1 MKRIDSIQNTSVKAW
16 KKLHTKKGREKAK
29 QFIIE
34 GFHLVEEAIKHNA
47 PILHLLICEEVE
59 MPSKFSTGSF
69 DITYISKEVSKEL
82 SETETTQGIYAIIE
96 FSFVRINY
104 EKTSKILL
112 IDEVQD
118 PGNVGTMIRTADAAG
133 YDAVILG
140 TGTSDLYNAKT
151 IRSTQGSLFHIPVM
165 RGDLAEI
172 IGILKENKMK
182 VFGTSLQNAKPY
194 NEVNVTGRFAVI
206 VGNEG
211 KGVNLTLLSLTDE
224 NLYIPIY
231 GKAESLNVGIAA
243 GILMYSL

>member
-1 MKRIDSIQNTSVKAW
+1 MKRIDSIQNSSVKAW
-16 KKLHTKKGREKAK
+16 KKLHTKKGREKSK
-29 QFIIE
+29 QFIVE
-34 GFHLVEEAIKHNA
+34 GFHLVEEAIKNDA
-47 PILHLLICEEVE
+47 PILHLLICEEIDL
-59 MPSKFSTGSF
+59 PSNFATGSF

-96 FSFVRINY
+96 FSYVKLDFENV
-104 EKTSKILL
+104 SKLLL

-151 IRSTQGSLFHIPVM
+151 IRSTQGSIFHMPVL
-165 RGDLAEI
+165 RGDLGEMI
-172 IGILKENKMK
+172 SMLKEKEIT
-182 VFGTSLQNAKPY
+182 VYGTSLKNAKPF
-194 NEVNVTGRFAVI
+194 NEVKVSNRFAII

-211 KGVNLTLLSLTDE
+211 KGVNSNLLALSDE
-224 NLYIPIY
+224 NLFIPIY
-231 GKAESLNVGIAA
+231 GKAESLNVGVAA

>member
-1 MKRIDSIQNTSVKAW
+1 MKRIDSIQNNSVKAW

-29 QFIIE
+29 QYIVE
-34 GFHLVEEAIKHNA
+34 GFHLVEEAIKNDA
-47 PILHLLICEEVE
+47 PILHLLLSEEIDL
-59 MPSKFSTGSF
+59 PSNFSPGSF
-69 DITYISKEVSKEL
+69 ELTYISKEVSKEL

-96 FSFVRINY
+96 FSYMRVDFAKV
-104 EKTSKILL
+104 SKLLL

-140 TGTSDLYNAKT
+140 TGTSDLYNSKT
-151 IRSTQGSLFHIPVM
+151 IRSTQGSLFHMPIL
-165 RGDLAEI
+165 RGDLIEVVSE
-172 IGILKENKMK
+172 LKEQGIS
-182 VFGTSLQNAKPY
+182 VYGTSLQNAKPF
-194 NEVNVTGRFAVI
+194 NEVKASNRFAII

-211 KGVNLTLLSLTDE
+211 KGVNSNLLSLSDE

>member
-1 MKRIDSIQNTSVKAW
+1 MKRIDSIQNNSVKAW

-29 QFIIE
+29 QYIVE
-34 GFHLVEEAIKHNA
+34 GFHLVEEAIKNDA
-47 PILHLLICEEVE
+47 PILHLLLSEEIDL
-59 MPSKFSTGSF
+59 PSSFSPGSF
-69 DITYISKEVSKEL
+69 ELTYISKDVSKEL

-96 FSFVRINY
+96 FSYMRIDFT
-104 EKTSKILL
+104 KVSKLLL

-140 TGTSDLYNAKT
+140 AGTSDLYNSKT
-151 IRSTQGSLFHIPVM
+151 IRSTQGSLFHMPIL
-165 RGDLAEI
+165 RGDLIEMI
-172 IGILKENKMK
+172 SELKEQGISIY
-182 VFGTSLQNAKPY
+182 GTSLQNAKPF
-194 NEVNVTGRFAVI
+194 NEVKASNRFAII

-211 KGVNLTLLSLTDE
+211 KGVNSNLLSLSDE

>member
-1 MKRIDSIQNTSVKAW
+1 MKRIDSIQNNSVKAW

-29 QFIIE
+29 QYIVE
-34 GFHLVEEAIKHNA
+34 GFHLVEEAIKNDA
-47 PILHLLICEEVE
+47 PILHLLLSEEIDL
-59 MPSKFSTGSF
+59 PSSFSPGSF
-69 DITYISKEVSKEL
+69 ELTYISKEVSREL

-96 FSFVRINY
+96 FSYMRVDFTKV
-104 EKTSKILL
+104 SKLLL

-140 TGTSDLYNAKT
+140 TGTSDLYNSKT
-151 IRSTQGSLFHIPVM
+151 IRSTQGSLFHMPIL
-165 RGDLAEI
+165 RGDLIEMI
-172 IGILKENKMK
+172 SELKEQGISIY
-182 VFGTSLQNAKPY
+182 GTSLQNAKPF
-194 NEVNVTGRFAVI
+194 NEVKTSNRFALI

-211 KGVNLTLLSLTDE
+211 KGVNSNLLSLSDE